1 MVCPTSIFKVNF
13 SHVQVIDYQSFEDDI
28 ESISD
33 YSVVPLMLYNLAS
46 LEDEAGLNQDIAH
59 RPYKETTLRI
69 DGCAVTSIILVYGYW
84 HIIRSNRAK
93 K

>member
-46 LEDEAGLNQDIAH
+46 LEDEAGLI
-59 RPYKETTLRI
+59 RILRI
-69 DGCAVTSIILVYGYW
+69 VP
-84 HIIRSNRAK
+84 IRRLRYV
-93 K
+93 